1 MAGFG
6 LAFASC
12 GGDSP
17 PDDLAFRTVPT
28 SVVGAPSTQLADL
41 PLNEP
46 LALAP
51 EATTKV
57 VAVATADT
65 PRDAIRAPIVV
76 RVDEVSPGDST
87 PAAFAN
93 EAPVTAGFIVHHPPS
108 CGFEWL
114 TDPNGDSWRVT
125 NIASGSFEPP
135 DDWVIAVTATDDV
148 RLIARAGGQET
159 ILVHPDGAQTEIEYR
174 STPARVVCH

>member
-1 MAGFG
+1 MAAAGC
-6 LAFASC
+6 A
-12 GGDSP
+12 GDSP

-28 SVVGAPSTQLADL
+28 SVVGTPSTQLADL

-51 EATTKV
+51 EATTE
-57 VAVATADT
+57 AVPAATPDSSS
-65 PRDAIRAPIVV
+65 DAIRAPIVV

-125 NIASGSFEPP
+125 NVATGSFEPP
-135 DDWVIAVTATDDV
+135 NDWVIAVTATDDV